1 MCVCFTGVLHASVR
15 WKVKF
20 ENLKIL
26 IVDDQASNQ
35 VLLTYLLEDDGH
47 QVEGASNGE
56 EAIAKRPSQ
65 SIDMRCL
72 T

>member
-1 MCVCFTGVLHASVR
+1 
-15 WKVKF
+15 VKF

-56 EAIAKRPSQ
+56 EAIAKRPSPRGHRKV
-65 SIDMRCL
+65 STCVA
-72 T
+72 